1 VRVYLALGLDE
12 LTALADGEAVT
23 AEAYVAAST
32 DEEDELAA
40 LEEAAENGQV
50 AAAAEV
56 DYPDGPVTLA
66 DIASFHLDTDGT
78 GHLAWYA
85 PQEVDAVIREL
96 RTTAPE

>member
-1 VRVYLALGLDE
+1 MRVYLALGLDE

-23 AEAYVAAST
+23 VEAYVPASQ

-40 LEEAAENGQV
+40 LEEASDHGPV

-56 DYPDGPVTLA
+56 DYPDGSVTLA
-66 DIASFHLDTDGT
+66 EIASFHLDTDGS
-78 GHLAWYA
+78 GHLAWFA
-85 PQEVDAVIREL
+85 TQEIDAVIREL